1 MKRNNIINFAQRKIE
16 KDFERALSGKPIE
29 EQLAASIV
37 TKKVFNGCSW
47 EFCRMDS
54 VLRRYEAEFA
64 QSKTCR
70 LQKVIYN
77 RAQGV
82 QGYLVYMQMERLLEL
97 LGPNNKGPLLASD
110 LEIAKQRRE
119 DEIIS
124 LLSRIKSGY
133 TGKIA
138 IYYTSDCQ
146 TVTIQGR
153 TFPAY
158 AVTLQELCFSCLSTG
173 YGVVIGGEPRDPKKI
188 LEKENEVVESLLLA
202 PASNGLFIDI
212 APMKV
217 CANSA
222 NE

>member
-1 MKRNNIINFAQRKIE
+1 MKRDNIINFAQQKIE
-16 KDFERALSGKPIE
+16 RNFERALSGKPIE

-37 TKKVFNGCSW
+37 TKNVFNGCSW

-54 VLRRYEAEFA
+54 VLRRYETEFA

-70 LQKVIYN
+70 LQKVTYN
-77 RAQGV
+77 REQGV
-82 QGYLVYMQMERLLEL
+82 QGYLVYMQMDRLLEL
-97 LGPNNKGPLLASD
+97 IGQDNRGPLLASD
-110 LEIAKQRRE
+110 LEIVKQRHE
-119 DEIIS
+119 DEIIA

-146 TVTIQGR
+146 TITIQGR
-153 TFPAY
+153 TLPAY

-173 YGVVIGGEPRDPKKI
+173 YGVVIGGEPRDPKQI
-188 LEKENEVVESLLLA
+188 LQKEDAVIESLLLA
-202 PASNGLFIDI
+202 PSSNGLFIDI

-217 CANSA
+217 CVNSA